1 MSEPEGRNALMEIA
15 ELAEEYLLTR
25 ATAVISPRISE
36 DALKRRV
43 EELLAA
49 GPRPL
54 VEVAADLF
62 AMLGK
67 GIVRTDSPRYFGLF
81 NPPAMPEAAAGD
93 LIAAVANPQ
102 LAVWSHAPAAV
113 EIEARMIRLFG
124 GLIGWPDK
132 ACAGTFT
139 SGGAEANHT
148 AVLAALARRYPD
160 WARRG
165 VAGLP
170 KPPALF
176 VSAEAH
182 LAWIKIARAAGL
194 GSDAVRLI
202 TPADGLRLTGDEVAR
217 AIANA
222 PDVDPAMIAATA
234 GATAHGAIDDLSG
247 LAAVARACGAH
258 FHVDAAWAGAALLA
272 PEWRRLFAGIELADS
287 VTLDP
292 HKWLCV
298 PMGAGMY
305 LARDWVPLETAFD
318 VSTGYMPSASRE
330 RRDPYLHSLQWS
342 RRFIGLKLFTAFAT
356 LGRDELAERMT
367 RQFDMGKRLRLGL
380 GRDGWCILNDT
391 ELPIA
396 CFAPAAATEEAV
408 RRIEAHVTGS
418 GRAWVSTVRVRGQQ
432 ALRACI
438 TSYETGPE
446 DVDELLALLD
456 RARAT

>member
-1 MSEPEGRNALMEIA
+1 MAKAERRKALVEIA
-15 ELAEEYLLTR
+15 ELAEDYLLTR
-25 ATAVISPRISE
+25 ASAVISPRFDE
-36 DALKRRV
+36 AALKGRAD
-43 EELLAA
+43 ELLAA

-62 AMLGK
+62 AMLGE
-67 GIVRTDSPRYFGLF
+67 GIIRTDSPRYFGLF
-81 NPPAMPEAAAGD
+81 NPPVMPEAVAGD
-93 LIAAVANPQ
+93 LIGAVANPQ
-102 LAVWSHAPAAV
+102 LAVWSHAPAAA

-124 GLIGWPDK
+124 GLIGWRDE

-139 SGGAEANHT
+139 SGGTEANHT

-170 KPPALF
+170 KPPAIF

-182 LAWIKIARAAGL
+182 LAWIKIARAVGL
-194 GSDAVRLI
+194 GSEAVRLI
-202 TPADGLRLTGDEVAR
+202 APADGLRLTGDEAAF
-217 AIANA
+217 AIAKA
-222 PDVDPAMIAATA
+222 TDVDPVLIAATA

-247 LAAVARACGAH
+247 LAEVARARGAH

-272 PEWRRLFAGIELADS
+272 PMRRALFPGIELADS
-287 VTLDP
+287 VTIDP

-305 LARDWVPLETAFD
+305 LARDWAPLETAFD

-342 RRFIGLKLFTAFAT
+342 RRFIGLKLFTAFAA
-356 LGRDELAERMT
+356 LGRDELVDRIN
-367 RQFDMGKRLRLGL
+367 RQFEMGKRLRLGL
-380 GRDGWCILNDT
+380 GREGWRILNDT
-391 ELPIA
+391 ELPIV
-396 CFAPAAATEEAV
+396 CFAPAAGADEAV
-408 RRIEAHVTGS
+408 CRIEAEVTGS
-418 GRAWVSTVRVRGQQ
+418 GRAWVSIVRLRGQL

-456 RARAT
+456 TARAA